1 MKIRE
6 LGPAIRDT
14 GVMQERGHWLLVVG
28 DACCLVDEEMSR

>member
-6 LGPAIRDT
+6 WGQTIRDT

-28 DACCLVDEEMSR
+28 DACCLVDEEMSS

>member
-1 MKIRE
+1 MKIRGW
-6 LGPAIRDT
+6 GPTIRDT